1 LQLGHAIRLLLH
13 YKEVEFENKMY
24 NDPQEWFGNDKL
36 NLGLKWPN
44 VSHAMVIN

>member
-24 NDPQEWFGNDKL
+24 TDPQEWFGNDKL